1 MAECLVSESARVRD
15 GAATGLPGAK
25 AFRAPSL
32 KQAQRCG
39 EAECTTGQG
48 PVLPCDTRSRA
59 GEAGRPWCFLNL
71 LITFCSDPL
80 LRKDLFYCF
89 FAEILG
95 YSNGARS
102 N

>member
-15 GAATGLPGAK
+15 GAAADLPGAK
-25 AFRAPSL
+25 VFRAPGP

-48 PVLPCDTRSRA
+48 PVLPCDTRNRT
-59 GEAGRPWCFLNL
+59 GEAGRLWCFLNL

-89 FAEILG
+89 LQTLC
-95 YSNGARS
+95 YSKGARS